1 MTYLL
6 TEAPLAKLTHK
17 RLLASVGENVSL
29 DFARCGET
37 FVTISTLEPRLLV
50 AAVCKTGFVYSQCTR
65 VLCYLTCPGGG
76 GHEVLTGFRAGQ
88 TLDLCWIVDGGADHL
103 LCRGARGRLY
113 AFHVDQVSCLPRVD
127 SHRLAQIT
135 VKGMHFFV

>member
-17 RLLASVGENVSL
+17 RLLASVSEYVSL

-37 FVTISTLEPRLLV
+37 FVTISTLEPGLLIAPV
-50 AAVCKTGFVYSQCTR
+50 
-65 VLCYLTCPGGG
+65 CPGGG
-76 GHEVLTGFRAGQ
+76 GHVVLTGFRAGQ
-88 TLDLCWIVDGGADHL
+88 TLDLCWIVDGRADHL

>member
-1 MTYLL
+1 MQGCGAGDLL
-6 TEAPLAKLTHK
+6 QRARAGGGDPAGDEHRA
-17 RLLASVGENVSL
+17 RGRGGEPV
-29 DFARCGET
+29 
-37 FVTISTLEPRLLV
+37 
-50 AAVCKTGFVYSQCTR
+50 KTSFVYSQCTR
-65 VLCYLTCPGGG
+65 VLFHLLTCPGGG

-88 TLDLCWIVDGGADHL
+88 TLDLCWIVDGRADHL

>member
-1 MTYLL
+1 MSIDPFKGSMTLMRGEYYLL

-17 RLLASVGENVSL
+17 RLLASVGEYVSL
-29 DFARCGET
+29 DFAWCGET

-50 AAVCKTGFVYSQCTR
+50 AAI
-65 VLCYLTCPGGG
+65 CPGGG

-88 TLDLCWIVDGGADHL
+88 TLDLCWIVDGRADHL

-113 AFHVDQVSCLPRVD
+113 AFHVDKISCLPRVD
-127 SHRLAQIT
+127 SHRLGQIT